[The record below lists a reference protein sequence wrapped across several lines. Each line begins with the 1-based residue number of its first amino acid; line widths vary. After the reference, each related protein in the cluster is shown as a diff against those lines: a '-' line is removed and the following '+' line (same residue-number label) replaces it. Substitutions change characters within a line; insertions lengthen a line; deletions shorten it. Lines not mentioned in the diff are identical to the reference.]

1 MENFL
6 QLLAGRDLQL
16 TTVMFALLAG
26 VAVVAVIYGL
36 TKPPKGRPIEMKT
49 GKHAEREMIRG
60 AQRELVG
67 IQARLKKANIEV
79 SATEYVRRS
88 LTLGLPLGIALFLLI
103 GAIVLFF
110 VGVLAGF
117 TFVWTQLEQERDKKT
132 ALYSKQLAGAC
143 DTIRTAYGVNPS
155 LKKAIAAA
163 AEFTQSPLK
172 EDFQE
177 ILIAIGQEQFV
188 EGLQSVADRRS
199 SIVFDGVATALIRA
213 NEATGEVSDMLQ
225 RLAVSTRQN
234 VSAFEEALSSQIN
247 ARSNITWGTYGP
259 WMIFSGFKVVTIL
272 VGLMFS
278 GGNFF
283 GGANNFFATFEG
295 NLLALFAAGISM
307 AVNRFSNSTA
317 QRGLVVKRISASES
331 SAQSRVMRGQARTT
345 TEAADAMAKR
355 NVLSAQG
362 RPTN

>member
-16 TTVMFALLAG
+16 TTIMFALLAG

-36 TKPPKGRPIEMKT
+36 TKPPQGRPVELKT
-49 GKHAEREMIRG
+49 LQHAEREMVRG

-67 IQARLKKANIEV
+67 IDAKLKKAHIEI

-88 LTLGLPLGIALFLLI
+88 LMLGIPLGIGLYILI
-103 GAIVLFF
+103 GAVVLFA
-110 VGVLAGF
+110 VGILAGF

-143 DTIRTAYGVNPS
+143 DTVRTAYGVNPS

-188 EGLQSVADRRS
+188 EGLQAVADRRS

-213 NEATGEVSDMLQ
+213 HEATGEVGDMLQ

-259 WMIFSGFKVVTIL
+259 WMIFAAFKIITFL
-272 VGLMFS
+272 VGMLLG

-283 GGANNFFATFEG
+283 GGANNYFGTIQG

-307 AVNRFSNSTA
+307 GVNRFANSVA
-317 QRGLVVKRISASES
+317 QRGLVVKRVSASEAAAPS
-331 SAQSRVMRGQARTT
+331 RVLRGQSRMMDAG
-345 TEAADAMAKR
+345 DAMAKR
-355 NVLSAQG
+355 NVIHAQG
-362 RPTN
+362 RPN